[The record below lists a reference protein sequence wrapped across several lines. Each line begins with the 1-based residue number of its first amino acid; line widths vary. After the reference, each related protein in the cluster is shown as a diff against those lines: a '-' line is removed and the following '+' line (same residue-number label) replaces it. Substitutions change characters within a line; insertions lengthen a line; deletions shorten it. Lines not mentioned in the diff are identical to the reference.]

1 MEQLYWWSL
10 VTLLWSGWQVI
21 RQVVRLEARKLAQFK
36 RIVAY
41 QVLYFVR
48 NEYKLAFA
56 ILISVFVLF
65 ATGNAVRDNV
75 LQTFFWL
82 NVAWWFL
89 QVFVKELLQYRT
101 LSQKLNVF
109 SLFWEGSPL
118 SIAGIAGALLLNAFL
133 LHFYQGFFGN
143 IVLLMALLSAV
154 FLGSGIVFLA
164 FRFWQYRLGLHPA
177 PLQNPHISNE
187 RFDLWIVVLL
197 GCLILSQMYGNR
209 WVFTILPIFVTL
221 IALLSAVVMKHHKR
235 WQIACIFLQV
245 VLINLISYIFLP
257 DFWLKN
263 GVSYYRTDLL
273 ITLLFSTLIAI
284 FSDKIISFYKFLQ
297 EKYTALFVEKPIFHL
312 WLTYLLRGGIT
323 FIITA
328 LVAWGILF
336 AFQKVEL
343 YGMSLALLVI
353 LSNIQAEI
361 SFDVPAKWQ

>member
-21 RQVVRLEARKLAQFK
+21 RQVVRLEAHKLAQFK

-41 QVLYFVR
+41 QVLYFLR
-48 NEYKLAFA
+48 NEYKLAFV
-56 ILISVFVLF
+56 ILISALVLL
-65 ATGNAVRDNV
+65 ATGSAVRDNV

-89 QVFVKELLQYRT
+89 QVFVKELLQYRI
-101 LSQKLNVF
+101 LSQKIHFF

-118 SIAGIAGALLLNAFL
+118 SVAGMAGALLLNTFL

-143 IVLLMALLSAV
+143 VVLLLALLSAV
-154 FLGSGIVFLA
+154 FLGLGIVFLA
-164 FRFWQYRLGLHPA
+164 LRFWQYRLGLHPA

-187 RFDLWIVVLL
+187 RLDLWIVVLL
-197 GCLILSQMYGNR
+197 GSLILSQMYGNR
-209 WVFTILPIFVTL
+209 WVFTIIPLL
-221 IALLSAVVMKHHKR
+221 ITFITLLSAILMKHHSR
-235 WQIACIFLQV
+235 WQMVIVFLQI
-245 VLINLISYIFLP
+245 VLIGLVSYIFLP
-257 DFWLKN
+257 NFWLKN

-284 FSDKIISFYKFLQ
+284 FSDKVISFYKFLQ
-297 EKYTALFVEKPIFHL
+297 EKYTSFFVEKPVFHL
-312 WLTYLLRGGIT
+312 WLTYFLRGSIT
-323 FIITA
+323 FTITA
-328 LVAWGILF
+328 LVAWGIIF

-353 LSNIQAEI
+353 LSNIQAQI
-361 SFDVPAKWQ
+361 SFDIPAKWQ